1 MQTLNIQNIND
12 FNYIVQWLGMQN
24 DTLCMYLCFIFAQE
38 FIFEVLPSI
47 LNSHY
52 HLFILPKFTSNYI
65 EEHII

>member
-1 MQTLNIQNIND
+1 MGLKRECSSQAT
-12 FNYIVQWLGMQN
+12 GMYK
-24 DTLCMYLCFIFAQE
+24 DLRFSMYMCFIFAQE
-38 FIFEVLPSI
+38 FIFEVLLSI